1 MADIAEASAG
11 ERFSVPIHWGRA
23 ISAGVIATIA
33 MTVIGAIVKMNF
45 PKMIGSMILPNG
57 STTMQYAVGGMMHL
71 MIGIVYGIIYA
82 ALVGR
87 LVEWNRFI
95 KAVVY
100 ALAITAIA
108 LVAMPLM
115 SAMMGKSSKASA
127 GNPCHPQ
134 QAGMVS
140 GGEGA
145 MNPCHPSSGATA
157 PYQQASGTSN
167 PCHMK
172 AGGGGGGNPCNPCG
186 GGGGPWSCVM
196 SVINHLV
203 YALTL
208 AFAYGKVR

>member
-1 MADIAEASAG
+1 MADIAEVRPG
-11 ERFSVPIHWGRA
+11 DRFSVPIQWGRA
-23 ISAGVIATIA
+23 ISAGVIATIV
-33 MTVIGAIVKMNF
+33 MTIIGAIIKMNF
-45 PKMIGSMILPNG
+45 PKMIGSMILPNA
-57 STTMQYAVGGMMHL
+57 STTMQYVVGGMMHL

-115 SAMMGKSSKASA
+115 SAMMGKGSKASA

-134 QAGMVS
+134 QAAMMS
-140 GGEGA
+140 GAQGA
-145 MNPCHPSSGATA
+145 MNPCHPSSGS
-157 PYQQASGTSN
+157 PN

-172 AGGGGGGNPCNPCG
+172 SGGSAGNPCNPCG
-186 GGGGPWSCVM
+186 GGGGPWSGVM
-196 SVINHLV
+196 SVANHLV